1 MKIFCK
7 RISQGYLLI
16 WVSLTLLW
24 KVTGILS
31 PMNPSTENI
40 LLSPSFTHIFGTDAL
55 GRDLAGRILEGGFVS
70 LVVSLFASSLS
81 LLVAVLVGVVWTW
94 FKPKDFFVLLLL
106 MDLLQAIPSYITS
119 TLIFILIQSTSSSPS
134 GTIVALVFALA
145 LTHWMTPARILRGR
159 TLQLQSSTFIE
170 ASRGMGATH
179 WHLLRTHLS
188 SHIKD
193 HFLILWAM
201 QLPIL
206 LMYESFMSFIG
217 FGIESPYTSWGLLLQ
232 DGWRFLGDYP
242 HLLLGPGLVLFT
254 VLLAANYLFD
264 QTRKQDDLNSISLNP
279 KA

>member
-1 MKIFCK
+1 MKIFLK
-7 RISQGYLLI
+7 RICQGYLLI

-40 LLSPSFTHIFGTDAL
+40 LLSPSFTYIFGTDAL

-94 FKPKDFFVLLLL
+94 FKPKDFFVLLL

-254 VLLAANYLFD
+254 ALLAANYLFD
-264 QTRKQDDLNSISLNP
+264 QARKQDDLNSISLNP

>member
-1 MKIFCK
+1 MKILCK
-7 RISQGYLLI
+7 KICQGYLLI
-16 WVSLTLLW
+16 WVSITLLW
-24 KVTGILS
+24 KVTGVLS
-31 PMNPSTENI
+31 PMNPSTGNI
-40 LLSPSFTHIFGTDAL
+40 LLSPSLTHIFGTDAL

-70 LVVSLFASSLS
+70 FVVSFFASSLS
-81 LLVAVLVGVVWTW
+81 LLVAVSVGVVWTW
-94 FKPKDFFVLLLL
+94 FKPKDFLVLLL
-106 MDLLQAIPSYITS
+106 MDLLQAIPAYITS
-119 TLIFILIQSTSSSPS
+119 TLIFLLIQATSSSPL
-134 GTIVALVFALA
+134 GTIVALIFALA
-145 LTHWMTPARILRGR
+145 FTHWMTPARILRGR

-170 ASRGMGATH
+170 ASRGMGATQ

-193 HFLILWAM
+193 HFLILWAL

-254 VLLAANYLFD
+254 VLLSAHYLID
-264 QTRKQDDLNSISLNP
+264 QSRQPDNLKSR
-279 KA
+279 